1 MASGGMDWAYRMI
14 AAHKLDALA
23 GMIVLHL
30 GWRDH
35 PRYRTDRAIAR
46 ELHRSRAAVQAA
58 TAKLVALGIIQR
70 DGKGLSW
77 VACETVAIVRGDA
90 SAIEPDAAVR
100 DDRPRTAPRE
110 GRPRERAGPERG
122 PGGGPERGPQTAPR
136 EGHIEKEKK
145 EKGPA
150 ALSSVS
156 EKGRRGGRGVSR
168 PVDASALSPFQR
180 ARVLSGQSVVLA
192 GALVEP
198 GTPRALALCQ
208 ALRGQSAMEGARNGC
223 A

>member
-110 GRPRERAGPERG
+110 GRPRERAGGWPRERAAN
-122 PGGGPERGPQTAPR
+122 GPERGPHR
-136 EGHIEKEKK
+136 EREER
-145 EKGPA
+145 E
-150 ALSSVS
+150 
-156 EKGRRGGRGVSR
+156 
-168 PVDASALSPFQR
+168 R
-180 ARVLSGQSVVLA
+180 AC
-192 GALVEP
+192 GAFV
-198 GTPRALALCQ
+198 CF
-208 ALRGQSAMEGARNGC
+208 
-223 A
+223 